1 MIFKKLSSIKE
12 KLRLQKNWRKIFIKM
27 QLKMR
32 ILKYIAGINIFIVFL
47 TLLTGALN
55 VAHAQTENMTVIDKI
70 IAKVD
75 NYIVLKSELERSYL
89 QLQSSGDYNTSKC
102 QVLEGLVLNK
112 LMVAKA
118 EIDSIV
124 VEEEFIDRQLDMRM
138 QGVIAQAGGEPEKL
152 EEAFGKSLE
161 EIRED
166 LRDQVKEQMLV
177 EKMQGT
183 ITEEITITP
192 SEVKKFF
199 KNIPEDSL
207 PYFSTEVE
215 IGQIVKKPVVSAKE
229 RERIENFLLKL
240 RSEALDDGVD
250 FQVLAGRHSDG
261 PTAPRGGNL
270 GDVERGQMVSEF
282 EAAALKLKNGEI
294 SLPVE
299 TEFGFHIIQMVDRRG
314 NIYNARH
321 ILIMPKYDD
330 EDFEIAANFLDSIR
344 DLIQQDSLL
353 FDKAA
358 KEFSDD
364 KETSSNGGFIRDG
377 TGANRISV
385 SELDP
390 GLFFT
395 MDTMEVGSITK
406 PMKFTMA
413 DGKEAMRIIYF
424 KSKLKP
430 HQASLDLDYQK
441 IYTAALNA
449 KRSKQ
454 MSNWFKDARH
464 EVFVEIDP
472 EYSNCKILQ

>member
-1 MIFKKLSSIKE
+1 MK
-12 KLRLQKNWRKIFIKM
+12 
-27 QLKMR
+27 
-32 ILKYIAGINIFIVFL
+32 ILKYINSKKGQLLILIPFL
-47 TLLTGALN
+47 VMGNL
-55 VAHAQTENMTVIDKI
+55 VAQSPELTVIDKI

-75 NYIVLKSELERSYL
+75 NYIVLKSDLERSYL
-89 QLQSSGDYNTSKC
+89 QVQSGGDYKTTKC

-124 VEEEFIDRQLDMRM
+124 VEEDMIDRTLDMRM
-138 QGVIAQAGGEPEKL
+138 KGVIAQAGGDPKKL
-152 EEAFGKSLE
+152 EEVFGKSME

-177 EKMQGT
+177 EQMQST
-183 ITEEITITP
+183 ITETITVTP
-192 SEVKKFF
+192 AEVKRFF
-199 KNIPEDSL
+199 KNIPKDSL

-215 IGQIVKKPVVSAKE
+215 IGQIVKKPVVSAEEK
-229 RERIENFLLKL
+229 ERIENSLIKI
-240 RSEALDDGVD
+240 RDEALSGTTS

-261 PTAPRGGNL
+261 PSGPRGGDL
-270 GDVERGQMVSEF
+270 GDVERGQMVPEF

-321 ILIMPKYDD
+321 ILIQPKYSDK
-330 EDFEIAANFLDSIR
+330 DFDVAYEFLDSIKN
-344 DLIQQDSLL
+344 LVEIDSLS
-353 FDKAA
+353 FDRAA
-358 KEFSDD
+358 KKYSDD
-364 KETSSNGGFIRDG
+364 KATSSNGGFIRDQ

-390 GLFFT
+390 GLFFII
-395 MDTMEVGSITK
+395 DTMTVGSISE

-413 DGKEAMRIIYF
+413 DGKEAMRVIYY

-430 HQASLDLDYQK
+430 HQADLDKDYQK
-441 IYTAALNA
+441 IYMAALNA
-449 KRSKQ
+449 KKSKV
-454 MSNWFKDARH
+454 MSDWFEVSKH
-464 EVFVEIDP
+464 EVYVEIDP
-472 EYSNCKILQ
+472 EYKDCKILQ

>member
-1 MIFKKLSSIKE
+1 
-12 KLRLQKNWRKIFIKM
+12 
-27 QLKMR
+27 MR
-32 ILKYIAGINIFIVFL
+32 ILRFIGEIKFFSLFLFFLIGMYIG
-47 TLLTGALN
+47 TQ
-55 VAHAQTENMTVIDKI
+55 AQSEDLTVIDKI
-70 IAKVD
+70 IVKVD

-89 QLQSSGDYNTSKC
+89 QLQSSGDFNTTRC

-118 EIDSIV
+118 EIDSVV

-152 EEAFGKSLE
+152 EEVFGKSLE

-177 EKMQGT
+177 ERMQGT
-183 ITEEITITP
+183 ITEDITITP
-192 SEVKKFF
+192 SEVKRFF

-229 RERIENFLLKL
+229 RERIENFLLKI
-240 RSEALDDGVD
+240 RSEAVDDGVD

-321 ILIMPKYDD
+321 ILIIPKYNE
-330 EDFEIAANFLDSIR
+330 EDFEIAANFLDSVKN
-344 DLIQQDSLL
+344 LIQQDSLV

-364 KETSSNGGFIRDG
+364 KETSSNGGFIRDAS
-377 TGANRISV
+377 GANRISV

-395 MDTMEVGSITK
+395 MDTMQVGSITD
-406 PMKFTMA
+406 PMKYTMP

-449 KRSKQ
+449 KKSKL
-454 MSNWFKDARH
+454 MNTWFKEARN

-472 EYSNCKILQ
+472 EYSNCNILQ